1 MCPDDTEPANPAGIK
16 SKDMVYYSECG
27 PGIATDREKLAA
39 ALETILGS
47 FGERKRVLVLPPDI
61 TRAHSGAGMI
71 TELLWEKLGDRL
83 ADILPALGTHVPMTA
98 VEISKMYGKTPQSLF
113 REHRWRTDIEELGRV
128 PSSFISEVTGGRL
141 TFDYPVQVNRLLAA
155 GGHDLIISV
164 GQVVPHEVT
173 GMANYN
179 KNVFVGCG
187 GSEAINKSHFI
198 GAVHGIENILGTTDN
213 PVRAVLNRASEIAAP
228 RLPLLYILTVVAP
241 DSEGRL
247 GIRGLFAG
255 DDIECFSQAAT
266 LSRELNFTT
275 LPQRLKKVVVW
286 LDPEE
291 FKSTWLGNKSIY
303 RTRMAIA
310 DEGELVVLAPGV
322 RTFGEDPAIDR
333 LIRKYGYRTTPEI
346 LAFTEANND
355 LQENLSAAAHL
366 IHGSPENR
374 FRVTYAAGHLTRPEV
389 ESVGYSYGE
398 IDSLVKKYNPLNLRT
413 GFNRTA
419 DGEEFYFISNPATGL
434 WKAAGIGGGEKT
446 R

>member
-1 MCPDDTEPANPAGIK
+1 MI
-16 SKDMVYYSECG
+16 YYSESG
-27 PGIATDREKLAA
+27 PERE
-39 ALETILGS
+39 
-47 FGERKRVLVLPPDI
+47 FGKEQARAVLKRVLENFGNRNKVLILPPDI
-61 TRAHSGAGMI
+61 TRAHSGAGML
-71 TELLWEKLGDRL
+71 TELLWENLGERVS
-83 ADILPALGTHVPMTA
+83 DILPALGTHVPMA
-98 VEISKMYGKTPQSLF
+98 QSEISKMFGSVPPSLF

-128 PSSFISEVTGGRL
+128 PSSFVAEVTGGQL
-141 TFDYPVQVNRLLAA
+141 TFDYPVQVNRLLAT

-213 PVRAVLNRASEIAAP
+213 PVRAVLNKASEIAAS
-228 RLPLLYILTVVAP
+228 RLPLLYILTVVSP
-241 DSEGRL
+241 DTEGRL
-247 GIRGLFAG
+247 KIRGIFAG
-255 DDIECFSQAAT
+255 DDIECFNQAAA
-266 LSRELNFTT
+266 LAREVNFTT
-275 LPQRLKKVVVW
+275 LPERLKRIVVW

-310 DEGELVVLAPGV
+310 DDGELVVLAPGV
-322 RTFGEDPAIDR
+322 KTFGEDPAIDR

-346 LAFTEANND
+346 LAFTESND
-355 LQENLSAAAHL
+355 DLKENLSAAAHL

-374 FRVTYAAGHLTRPEV
+374 FRVTYAAGLLSREEV
-389 ESVGYSYGE
+389 ESVGYGYGE
-398 IDSLVKKYNPLNLRT
+398 IDTLMKRYNPGNLQT
-413 GFNRTA
+413 GFHRLP

-434 WKAAGIGGGEKT
+434 WKAAM
-446 R
+446 

>member
-1 MCPDDTEPANPAGIK
+1 
-16 SKDMVYYSECG
+16 MVYYSE
-27 PGIATDREKLAA
+27 TDSDRGLDRDKVRA
-39 ALETILGS
+39 ALESILSNFSG
-47 FGERKRVLVLPPDI
+47 RTRVLILPPDM

-71 TELLWEKLGDRL
+71 TEMLWQKLGERVT
-83 ADILPALGTHVPMTA
+83 DILPALGTHAPMEPA
-98 VEISKMYGKTPQSLF
+98 GIARMFGKTPRTLF

-128 PSSFISEVTGGRL
+128 PASFISSVTGGRL
-141 TFDYPVQVNRLLAA
+141 NFDYPVQVNRLISS

-213 PVRAVLNRASEIAAP
+213 PVRAVLDRASEIAAP

-241 DSEGRL
+241 DDHDCL
-247 GIRGLFAG
+247 KIMGLFAG
-255 DDIECFSQAAT
+255 DDIECFRQAAA

-275 LPQRLKKVVVW
+275 MPHRLKKVVVW

-303 RTRMAIA
+303 RTRMMIA
-310 DEGELVVLAPGV
+310 DDGELVVLAPGV
-322 RTFGEDPAIDR
+322 RSFGEDLTIDI

-346 LAFTEANND
+346 LAFTEANDD
-355 LQENLSAAAHL
+355 LKENLSAAAHL

-374 FRVTYAAGHLTRPEV
+374 FRVTYAAGHLSRQEV
-389 ESVGYSYGE
+389 ESVGYGYGE
-398 IDSLVKKYNPLNLRT
+398 IDALMQRYDPGSLQT
-413 GFNRTA
+413 GFHRTA

-434 WKAAGIGGGEKT
+434 WKAAEIE
-446 R
+446 

>member
-1 MCPDDTEPANPAGIK
+1 
-16 SKDMVYYSECG
+16 
-27 PGIATDREKLAA
+27 
-39 ALETILGS
+39 
-47 FGERKRVLVLPPDI
+47 
-61 TRAHSGAGMI
+61 
-71 TELLWEKLGDRL
+71 
-83 ADILPALGTHVPMTA
+83 
-98 VEISKMYGKTPQSLF
+98 
-113 REHRWRTDIEELGRV
+113 
-128 PSSFISEVTGGRL
+128 
-141 TFDYPVQVNRLLAA
+141 VQVNRLLSS

-213 PVRAVLNRASEIAAP
+213 PVRAVLNKASEIAAP

-241 DSEGRL
+241 DNQGCL
-247 GIRGLFAG
+247 KIMGLFAG
-255 DDIECFSQAAT
+255 DDIECFRQAAA
-266 LSRELNFTT
+266 LSRKLNFTIM
-275 LPQRLKKVVVW
+275 PRRLKKVVVW

-303 RTRMAIA
+303 RTRMMIA
-310 DEGELVVLAPGV
+310 DDGELVVLAPGV

-346 LAFTEANND
+346 LAFTEANDD
-355 LQENLSAAAHL
+355 LKENLSAAAHL

-374 FRVTYAAGHLTRPEV
+374 FRVTYAAGHLSQAEV
-389 ESVGYSYGE
+389 ESAGYGFGD
-398 IDSLVKKYNPLNLRT
+398 IDLLMKRYDPQSLRT
-413 GFNRTA
+413 GFHTTA

-434 WKAAGIGGGEKT
+434 WKAAEQEQ
-446 R
+446 

>member
-1 MCPDDTEPANPAGIK
+1 ML
-16 SKDMVYYSECG
+16 YYSENSSDSG
-27 PGIATDREKLAA
+27 LDRDKVSA
-39 ALETILGS
+39 ALESVMSGFTG
-47 FGERKRVLVLPPDI
+47 RNRVLILPPDI

-71 TELLWEKLGDRL
+71 TELLWEKLGGRVT
-83 ADILPALGTHVPMTA
+83 DILPALGTHMPMTTE
-98 VEISKMYGKTPQSLF
+98 EISKMYGHTPHGLF

-128 PSSFISEVTGGRL
+128 PSSFVSQVTDGRL
-141 TFDYPVQVNRLLAA
+141 SFDYPVQVNRLLSS

-198 GAVHGIENILGTTDN
+198 GAVHGIENILGTADN
-213 PVRAVLNRASEIAAP
+213 PVRAVLNKASEIAAP

-241 DSEGRL
+241 DSHCRL
-247 GIRGLFAG
+247 KIRGLFAG
-255 DDIECFSQAAT
+255 DDIECFRQAAA
-266 LSRELNFTT
+266 LSREVNFTT
-275 LPQRLKKVVVW
+275 MPHRLKKVVVW

-303 RTRMAIA
+303 RTRMMIA
-310 DEGELVVLAPGV
+310 DDGELVVLAPGV

-346 LAFTEANND
+346 LAFTEANQD
-355 LQENLSAAAHL
+355 LQDNLSAAAHL

-374 FRVTYAAGHLTRPEV
+374 FRVTYAAGRLTQTEV
-389 ESVGYSYGE
+389 ESVGYHFGE
-398 IDSLVKKYNPLNLRT
+398 IVPLMKLYDPQNLQT
-413 GFNRTA
+413 GFHRTA

-434 WKAAGIGGGEKT
+434 WKAAE
-446 R
+446 

>member
-1 MCPDDTEPANPAGIK
+1 MNK
-16 SKDMVYYSECG
+16 MVYYSEYG
-27 PGIATDREKLAA
+27 NDRGFDRDMARA
-39 ALETILGS
+39 ALESILGS
-47 FGERKRVLVLPPDI
+47 FSGRNRVLILPPDI
-61 TRAHSGAGMI
+61 TRSHSGAGMI
-71 TELLWEKLGDRL
+71 TELLWEKLGERVT
-83 ADILPALGTHVPMTA
+83 DILPALGTHVPMESA
-98 VEISKMYGKTPQSLF
+98 EIVRMFGKTPLTLF

-128 PSSFISEVTGGRL
+128 PASFISSVTGGRL
-141 TFDYPVQVNRLLAA
+141 SFDYPVQVNRLLSS

-198 GAVHGIENILGTTDN
+198 GAVHGIENILGTADN
-213 PVRAVLNRASEIAAP
+213 PVRAVLNKASEIAAP

-241 DSEGRL
+241 DSEGCL
-247 GIRGLFAG
+247 KIRGLFAG
-255 DDIECFSQAAT
+255 DDIECFRQAAA

-275 LPQRLKKVVVW
+275 MPHRLKKVVVW

-303 RTRMAIA
+303 RTRMMIA
-310 DEGELVVLAPGV
+310 DDGELVVLAPGV

-346 LAFTEANND
+346 LAFTEANDD
-355 LQENLSAAAHL
+355 LKENLSAAAHL

-374 FRVTYAAGHLTRPEV
+374 FRVTYAAGHLSRQEV
-389 ESVGYSYGE
+389 ESVGYGYGE
-398 IDSLVKKYNPLNLRT
+398 IGVLMKRYDPRSLKT
-413 GFNRTA
+413 GFHTNA
-419 DGEEFYFISNPATGL
+419 DDEEFYFISNPATGL
-434 WKAAGIGGGEKT
+434 WKAAEQE
-446 R
+446 

>member
-1 MCPDDTEPANPAGIK
+1 MI
-16 SKDMVYYSECG
+16 YYSENG
-27 PGIATDREKLAA
+27 HEMGLDKDQIRS
-39 ALETILGS
+39 ALETVLGS
-47 FGERKRVLVLPPDI
+47 FGDRKRVLILPPDI

-71 TELLWEKLGDRL
+71 TELLWERLGERVT
-83 ADILPALGTHVPMTA
+83 DILPALGTHMPMEPGEIDRMFGKVPHT
-98 VEISKMYGKTPQSLF
+98 LF
-113 REHRWRTDIEELGRV
+113 REHRWRTDVEELGRV
-128 PSSFISEVTGGRL
+128 PASFVSEVTGGRL
-141 TFDYPVQVNRLLAA
+141 TFDYPVQVNRLLSD

-213 PVRAVLNRASEIAAP
+213 PVRAVLNKASEIAAD

-247 GIRGLFAG
+247 KIRGLFTG
-255 DDIECFSQAAT
+255 DDIECFRQAAA
-266 LSRELNFTT
+266 LSREVNFTT
-275 LPQRLKKVVVW
+275 LPERLKKVVVW

-310 DEGELVVLAPGV
+310 GQGELIVLAPGV
-322 RTFGEDPAIDR
+322 KTFGEDPAIDK

-355 LQENLSAAAHL
+355 LKENLSAAAHL

-374 FRVTYAAGHLTRPEV
+374 FRVTYAAGHLTPAEV
-389 ESVGYSYGE
+389 ESVGYSFGD
-398 IDSLVKKYNPLNLRT
+398 INALMKKYNPLSLQT
-413 GFNRTA
+413 GFHRLA

-434 WKAAGIGGGEKT
+434 WKAAH
-446 R
+446 

>member
-1 MCPDDTEPANPAGIK
+1 ML
-16 SKDMVYYSECG
+16 YYSENSSDSG
-27 PGIATDREKLAA
+27 LDRDKVSA
-39 ALETILGS
+39 ALESVMSGFTG
-47 FGERKRVLVLPPDI
+47 RNRVLILPPDI

-71 TELLWEKLGDRL
+71 TELLWEKLGGRVT
-83 ADILPALGTHVPMTA
+83 DILPALGTHMPMTTE
-98 VEISKMYGKTPQSLF
+98 EISKMYGHTPHGLF
-113 REHRWRTDIEELGRV
+113 REHRWRTDIEELGKV
-128 PSSFISEVTGGRL
+128 PSSFVSQVTDGRL
-141 TFDYPVQVNRLLAA
+141 SFDYPVQVNRLLSS

-198 GAVHGIENILGTTDN
+198 GAVHGIENILGTADN
-213 PVRAVLNRASEIAAP
+213 PVRAVLNKASEIAAP

-241 DSEGRL
+241 DSHGRL
-247 GIRGLFAG
+247 KIRGLFAG
-255 DDIECFSQAAT
+255 DDIECFRQAAA
-266 LSRELNFTT
+266 LSREVNFTT
-275 LPQRLKKVVVW
+275 MPHRLKKVVVW

-303 RTRMAIA
+303 RTRMMIA
-310 DEGELVVLAPGV
+310 DDGELVVLAPGV

-346 LAFTEANND
+346 LAFTEANQD
-355 LQENLSAAAHL
+355 LQDNLSAAAHL

-374 FRVTYAAGHLTRPEV
+374 FRVTYAAGRLTQTEV
-389 ESVGYSYGE
+389 ESVGYHFGE
-398 IDSLVKKYNPLNLRT
+398 IVPLMKLYDPQNLQT
-413 GFNRTA
+413 GFHRTA

-434 WKAAGIGGGEKT
+434 WKAAE
-446 R
+446 

>member
-1 MCPDDTEPANPAGIK
+1 
-16 SKDMVYYSECG
+16 MVYYSE
-27 PGIATDREKLAA
+27 TDSDRGLDRDKVRA
-39 ALETILGS
+39 ALESILSNFSG
-47 FGERKRVLVLPPDI
+47 RTRVLILPPDM

-71 TELLWEKLGDRL
+71 TEMLWQKLGERVT
-83 ADILPALGTHVPMTA
+83 DILPSLGTHAPMEPA
-98 VEISKMYGKTPQSLF
+98 GIARMFGKTPRTLF

-128 PSSFISEVTGGRL
+128 PASFISSVTGGRL
-141 TFDYPVQVNRLLAA
+141 NFDYPVQVNRLISS

-198 GAVHGIENILGTTDN
+198 GAVHGIENILGTIDN
-213 PVRAVLNRASEIAAP
+213 PVRAVLDRASEIAAP

-241 DSEGRL
+241 DDHDCL
-247 GIRGLFAG
+247 KIMGLFAG
-255 DDIECFSQAAT
+255 DDIECFRQAAA

-275 LPQRLKKVVVW
+275 MPHRLKKVVVW

-303 RTRMAIA
+303 RTRMMIA
-310 DEGELVVLAPGV
+310 DDGELVVLAPGV
-322 RTFGEDPAIDR
+322 RSFGEDLAIDI

-346 LAFTEANND
+346 LAFTEANDD
-355 LQENLSAAAHL
+355 LKENLSAAAHL

-374 FRVTYAAGHLTRPEV
+374 FRVTYAAGHLSRQEV
-389 ESVGYSYGE
+389 ESVGYGYGE
-398 IDSLVKKYNPLNLRT
+398 IDALMQRYDPGSLQT
-413 GFNRTA
+413 GFHRTA

-434 WKAAGIGGGEKT
+434 WKAAEIE
-446 R
+446 

>member
-1 MCPDDTEPANPAGIK
+1 MI
-16 SKDMVYYSECG
+16 YYSESG
-27 PGIATDREKLAA
+27 PEKEMDRDQVRA
-39 ALETILGS
+39 ALATVLEA
-47 FGERKRVLVLPPDI
+47 FANRKRVLVLPPDI

-71 TELLWEKLGDRL
+71 TELLWESLGERVT
-83 ADILPALGTHVPMTA
+83 DILPALGTHTAMTGTELGKMFGRVPQT
-98 VEISKMYGKTPQSLF
+98 LF

-128 PSSFISEVTGGRL
+128 PSSFIAGVTEDRL
-141 TFDYPVQVNRLLAA
+141 TFDYPVQVNRLLSS

-213 PVRAVLNRASEIAAP
+213 PVRAVLNRASEIATP

-241 DSEGRL
+241 DSEGKL
-247 GIRGLFAG
+247 KIRGLFAG
-255 DDIECFSQAAT
+255 DDIECFRQAAA
-266 LSRELNFTT
+266 LSREVNFTT
-275 LPQRLKKVVVW
+275 LPERLKKVVVW

-291 FKSTWLGNKSIY
+291 YKSTWLGNKSIY

-310 DEGELVVLAPGV
+310 DDGELVVLAPGV
-322 RTFGEDPAIDR
+322 KTFGEDPAIDR

-346 LAFTEANND
+346 LAFTDDND
-355 LQENLSAAAHL
+355 DLKENLSAAAHL
-366 IHGSPENR
+366 IHGSSENR
-374 FRVTYAAGHLTRPEV
+374 FRVTYAAGHLTRKEV
-389 ESVGYSYGE
+389 ESVGYGFGE
-398 IDSLVKKYNPLNLRT
+398 LAALMQEYDPLSLQT
-413 GFNRTA
+413 GFHRNA

-434 WKAAGIGGGEKT
+434 WRAANQTNED
-446 R
+446 RY

>member
-1 MCPDDTEPANPAGIK
+1 
-16 SKDMVYYSECG
+16 MVYYSEYS
-27 PGIATDREKLAA
+27 PGSGFDRNKIRA
-39 ALETILGS
+39 ALESILGS
-47 FGERKRVLVLPPDI
+47 FNERKRMLILPPDV

-71 TELLWEKLGDRL
+71 TELLWEKLGERIT
-83 ADILPALGTHVPMTA
+83 DILPALGTHTPMEDT
-98 VEISKMYGKTPQSLF
+98 ELSRMFGRTPRALF

-128 PSSFISEVTGGRL
+128 PASFVSSVTGGRL
-141 TFDYPVQVNRLLAA
+141 SFDYPVQVNRLLSS
-155 GGHDLIISV
+155 GGDDLIISV

-213 PVRAVLNRASEIAAP
+213 PVRAVLNKASEIAAP

-241 DSEGRL
+241 DNQGCL
-247 GIRGLFAG
+247 KIMGLFAG
-255 DDIECFSQAAT
+255 DDIECFRQAAA
-266 LSRELNFTT
+266 LSRKLNFTIM
-275 LPQRLKKVVVW
+275 PRRLKKVVVW

-303 RTRMAIA
+303 RTRMMIA
-310 DEGELVVLAPGV
+310 DDGELVVLAPGV

-346 LAFTEANND
+346 LAFTEANDD
-355 LQENLSAAAHL
+355 LKENLSAAAHL

-374 FRVTYAAGHLTRPEV
+374 FRVTYAAGHLSQAEV
-389 ESVGYSYGE
+389 ESAGYDFGN
-398 IDSLVKKYNPLNLRT
+398 IDLIMKRYDPQSLRT
-413 GFNRTA
+413 GFHTTA

-434 WKAAGIGGGEKT
+434 WKAAE
-446 R
+446 

>member
-1 MCPDDTEPANPAGIK
+1 MTIFSD
-16 SKDMVYYSECG
+16 SG
-27 PGIATDREKLAA
+27 PDRELGREEIRA
-39 ALETILGS
+39 ALETVMDG
-47 FGERKRVLVLPPDI
+47 FGNRKKVLILPPDI

-71 TELLWEKLGDRL
+71 TELLWTMLGDRIT
-83 ADILPALGTHVPMTA
+83 DILPALGTHVPMTA
-98 VEISKMYGKTPQSLF
+98 DEISRMYGQTPPGLF

-128 PSSFISEVTGGRL
+128 PSSFISGVTSGRL
-141 TFDYPVQVNRLLAA
+141 TFDYPVQVNRLLSS

-198 GAVHGIENILGTTDN
+198 GAVYGIENILGTTDN
-213 PVRAVLNRASEIAAP
+213 PVRAVLNQASVIAAP

-241 DSEGRL
+241 DSQGKL
-247 GIRGLFAG
+247 KIRGLFAG
-255 DDIECFSQAAT
+255 DDIGCFREAAA
-266 LSRELNFTT
+266 LSRRVNFTT
-275 LPQRLKKVVVW
+275 LPHRLNKVVVW

-310 DEGELVVLAPGV
+310 GGGELIVLAPGV

-346 LAFTEANND
+346 LAFTDANKD
-355 LQENLSAAAHL
+355 LQDNLSAAAHL

-374 FRVTYAAGHLTRPEV
+374 FRVTYAAGRLTREEV
-389 ESVGYSYGE
+389 ESAGYSFGD
-398 IDSLVKKYNPLNLRT
+398 ISSLMKKYDPGTLKT
-413 GFNRTA
+413 GFHTSP

-434 WKAAGIGGGEKT
+434 WKASE
-446 R
+446 

>member
-1 MCPDDTEPANPAGIK
+1 
-16 SKDMVYYSECG
+16 MVYYSE
-27 PGIATDREKLAA
+27 TDSDRGLNRDKVRA
-39 ALETILGS
+39 ALESILSNFSG
-47 FGERKRVLVLPPDI
+47 RTRVLILPPDM

-71 TELLWEKLGDRL
+71 TEMLWQKLGERVT
-83 ADILPALGTHVPMTA
+83 DILPSLGTHAPMEPA
-98 VEISKMYGKTPQSLF
+98 GIARMFGKTPRTLF

-128 PSSFISEVTGGRL
+128 PASFISSVTGGRL
-141 TFDYPVQVNRLLAA
+141 NFDYPVQVNRLISS

-198 GAVHGIENILGTTDN
+198 GAVHGIENILGTIDN
-213 PVRAVLNRASEIAAP
+213 PVRAVLDRASEIAAP

-241 DSEGRL
+241 DDHDCL
-247 GIRGLFAG
+247 KIMGLFAG
-255 DDIECFSQAAT
+255 DDIECFRQAAA

-275 LPQRLKKVVVW
+275 MPHRLKKVVVW

-303 RTRMAIA
+303 RTRMMIA
-310 DEGELVVLAPGV
+310 DDGELVVLAPGV
-322 RTFGEDPAIDR
+322 RSFGEDLAIDI

-346 LAFTEANND
+346 LAFTEANDD
-355 LQENLSAAAHL
+355 LKENLSAAAHL

-374 FRVTYAAGHLTRPEV
+374 FRVTYAAGHLSRQEV
-389 ESVGYSYGE
+389 ESVGYGYGE
-398 IDSLVKKYNPLNLRT
+398 IDALMQRYDPGSLQT
-413 GFNRTA
+413 GFHRTA

-434 WKAAGIGGGEKT
+434 WKAAEIE
-446 R
+446 